1 MEKANRETE
10 VRIQN
15 ESKTGVSKPQESGL
29 GGWRDKKVLECEPGM
44 PYQGIWT

>member
-10 VRIQN
+10 VRIQK
-15 ESKTGVSKPQESGL
+15 ESKNRVSKPQESGL

-44 PYQGIWT
+44 PNQGIWT